1 MSERYG
7 SSYKGSYYRSFT
19 HPAVRGKACH
29 ELQVGIQSLLC
40 FRRHIISFSFNRFRL
55 LFSIFPSFTFFA
67 SSITSPKSCYLSKAS
82 HASSSLSPPPEPYQ
96 ILLPVNNLSCI
107 ALAPSSTYEITAA
120 STGKYVLYFSSSE
133 SSGDRQHLLRLPHRL
148 HVHCTYLIT

>member
-1 MSERYG
+1 MNF
-7 SSYKGSYYRSFT
+7 K
-19 HPAVRGKACH
+19 
-29 ELQVGIQSLLC
+29 
-40 FRRHIISFSFNRFRL
+40 L

-148 HVHCTYLIT
+148 HVGFEDMSGAGAPAVVDASVTSKLMPTSGASDRSSLAVKTSNLVG